1 MENNTTIEELEKV
14 FEVNNEHI
22 FTSDTEIENP
32 FDTEISIAEN
42 VPENE
47 NTNNDTKDEKK
58 PTKVRKGIDTKNIS
72 LVYNAFIK
80 KFFPHYEY
88 DNDTINGQSEALEI
102 FLKDNKIKKVPPSV
116 NLAFAFGLPLIVAI
130 LTDDRKPS
138 LKDKIILFFK
148 SKFKRD

>member
-1 MENNTTIEELEKV
+1 MSDNTIDINELEKV

-22 FTSDTEIENP
+22 FTNDNIDNP
-32 FDTEISIAEN
+32 FDTEITINEN
-42 VPENE
+42 VSENE
-47 NTNNDTKDEKK
+47 TDIKDDKK

-88 DNDTINGQSEALEI
+88 DNETINGQSEALEI

-130 LTDDRKPS
+130 LTDERKPS
-138 LKDKIILFFK
+138 LKDKIILFIK

>member
-1 MENNTTIEELEKV
+1 MSENTIDINELEKV

-22 FTSDTEIENP
+22 FTSENAVENP
-32 FDTEISIAEN
+32 FDNEISINEN
-42 VPENE
+42 VTENE
-47 NTNNDTKDEKK
+47 QDIKDDKK

-116 NLAFAFGLPLIVAI
+116 NLCFAFGLPLIVAI
-130 LTDDRKPS
+130 LTDERKPS
-138 LKDKIILFFK
+138 LKDKIILFIK

>member
-1 MENNTTIEELEKV
+1 MEDKTTIEELEKV

-22 FTSDTEIENP
+22 FSSDTDIENP
-32 FDTEISIAEN
+32 FDTEIPITEN
-42 VPENE
+42 ATENE
-47 NTNNDTKDEKK
+47 TETKDEKK

-88 DNDTINGQSEALEI
+88 DNETINGQSEALEI

-138 LKDKIILFFK
+138 LKDKIILFIK

>member
-1 MENNTTIEELEKV
+1 MENDKTTIEELEKV

-22 FTSDTEIENP
+22 FTSDTDITNP
-32 FDTEISIAEN
+32 FDTEPTIDDTIETEN
-42 VPENE
+42 VSE
-47 NTNNDTKDEKK
+47 TKDEKK

-88 DNDTINGQSEALEI
+88 DNETINGQSEALEI

-116 NLAFAFGLPLIVAI
+116 NLAFAFGLPLVVAI

-138 LKDKIILFFK
+138 LKDKIILFIK